1 MSGRV
6 KVSVDKK
13 SLDEQARKRLEEET
27 SAEGDR

>member
-13 SLDEQARKRLEEET
+13 SLDEQERKRLEEKT